1 MCLFV
6 LFNFSIPFF
15 FVFPLFYT
23 WSVVLK
29 IYKGQIS
36 PNTHNDCF
44 EVETNSLMYR
54 KIVFRLWIFIY
65 VNGLN
70 GLLNHQLHQNYGFVT
85 FNSNNNNKKNSHYS
99 FDKSKHCWF
108 AFFLLSSFSS
118 FNYYR
123 KENVV
128 AESQYEDRY
137 YQTLFGHTHTHT
149 HMHTLRLIS
158 QNIKCIFVLNSFY
171 LMDCGTTEQKHWR
184 FFVKQNWNCTASTD
198 FLFLF
203 QSSFLI
209 IHLHINMFWM
219 YLN

>member
-85 FNSNNNNKKNSHYS
+85 FNSNNNKKKTPTIPSIRVNTA
-99 FDKSKHCWF
+99 DLL
-108 AFFLLSSFSS
+108 FFYCPLSPHSIIIVKKMLSL
-118 FNYYR
+118 NR
-123 KENVV
+123 NMRIVIIKLCL
-128 AESQYEDRY
+128 DI
-137 YQTLFGHTHTHT
+137 HTHTLT
-149 HMHTLRLIS
+149 
-158 QNIKCIFVLNSFY
+158 CIHFV
-171 LMDCGTTEQKHWR
+171 
-184 FFVKQNWNCTASTD
+184 
-198 FLFLF
+198 
-203 QSSFLI
+203 
-209 IHLHINMFWM
+209 
-219 YLN
+219 